1 MPDQPAQQPPNGEP
15 GPQSDPQS
23 EPQSCDFCGEPSS
36 TVRRVAL
43 DRDYDRLR
51 TPHREQYA
59 CPECSEAKER
69 RRRGLERG

>member
-1 MPDQPAQQPPNGEP
+1 MPDQPAQTTQNGEP
-15 GPQSDPQS
+15 GSQS

-43 DRDYDRLR
+43 DGDYDRLR

-59 CPECSEAKER
+59 CPACSEAKER
-69 RRRGLERG
+69 QRRGLDRG

>member
-15 GPQSDPQS
+15 DSQRDPQS
-23 EPQSCDFCGEPSS
+23 EPQSCDFCGKPSS

-43 DRDYDRLR
+43 DRGYDRLR

-59 CPECSEAKER
+59 CPDCSEAKER
-69 RRRGLERG
+69 QRQGLDRR

>member
-15 GPQSDPQS
+15 DPQS
-23 EPQSCDFCGEPSS
+23 EPQSCDFCGKPSS

-51 TPHREQYA
+51 KPHREQYA

-69 RRRGLERG
+69 QRRGLDRG